1 MFYRF
6 VQRTLNSSLFPYHLR
21 TSGQVQSDLCSGSR
35 MPLGRA
41 EEVSISSLCYRFL
54 TGMTVHSL
62 PRLIRLCRGNRE
74 ACFANR
80 PALITRTGYLP
91 VPLSLNCNRLALVRS
106 VTRWLTSWLTGC
118 LLQVTTSR
126 FKRLK
131 AVLTGELSA
140 LQNAFVTRDDYHRT
154 FAVFTLEPSLKQGV
168 LLQYQTLI
176 FPL

>member
-1 MFYRF
+1 M
-6 VQRTLNSSLFPYHLR
+6 
-21 TSGQVQSDLCSGSR
+21 
-35 MPLGRA
+35 
-41 EEVSISSLCYRFL
+41 SISSLCYRFL

-74 ACFANR
+74 ACFANK

-154 FAVFTLEPSLKQGV
+154 FAVFTLEPSLKTGGTPPIPNAYIPP
-168 LLQYQTLI
+168 LMPCGTQYHVVECGPPYGALSGRWGLAQ
-176 FPL
+176 